1 MLARVTKDYA
11 GGVAYCRLMGSFAA
25 QLSETAAAWGKA
37 VSPYAEEAA
46 KIFWQGRPKRPPLT
60 CLPTRLTQARR
71 SRAKAGN
78 LVVNAAAI
86 PKTKPRCPICGA
98 AVTSGSSYC
107 VKCVPLV
114 NRDNLLQQAKLG
126 RIATHSASAEARRSV
141 TQARQAQALRNWHP
155 SDLPTWLDEDCY
167 RREILPRLSKLT
179 VKKIR
184 LAIDVSHPYA
194 TLIRRGISVPHPR
207 HWLPLAELTGHR
219 R

>member
-1 MLARVTKDYA
+1 M
-11 GGVAYCRLMGSFAA
+11 
-25 QLSETAAAWGKA
+25 
-37 VSPYAEEAA
+37 
-46 KIFWQGRPKRPPLT
+46 KRSPLT
-60 CLPTRLTQARR
+60 NLPTRLTQARR

-78 LVVNAAAI
+78 VVVNATAI
-86 PKTKPRCPICGA
+86 PKTEPRCPICGA

-114 NRDNLLQQAKLG
+114 NRDNLLQQARLG
-126 RIATHSASAEARRSV
+126 RIATHSAIAEARRSV

-184 LAIDVSHPYA
+184 LAIGVSHPYA
-194 TLIRRGISVPHPR
+194 TLIKRGLKIPHPR
-207 HWLPLAELTGHR
+207 HWLALAELAGYR
-219 R
+219 REAVLVATQSLPDELSERKL